1 MKWSA
6 APHAIGRIR
15 ERFGIR
21 GRDADVT
28 AWVNQ
33 RMAVAQYVGTIPDDE
48 GKMRR
53 VYTAG
58 TAVIFALVDGDC
70 VISVRRAKVQTEW
83 RANLEKVAEREL
95 RKLKRQSIAEERRL
109 VALRS
114 QMETELCEQRA
125 RSLSARS
132 DAKRFACDARVNA
145 LTMRLTEI
153 ERDIIRVR
161 RDVLK
166 AAESYAAIS

>member
-1 MKWSA
+1 MWTA

-21 GRDADVT
+21 GRDADVVQ
-28 AWVNQ
+28 WLNQ

-53 VYTAG
+53 VYTSG
-58 TAVIFALVDGDC
+58 TAVIFAFVDGDC
-70 VISVRRAKVQTEW
+70 VLSVRKAKVQTEW

-95 RKLKRQSIAEERRL
+95 RKLKRKSIAEERRL
-109 VALRS
+109 VTLKA
-114 QMETELCEQRA
+114 QMETELCEQRS

-132 DAKRFACDARVNA
+132 DAKRFACNARINA
-145 LTMRLTEI
+145 LTVRITEL
-153 ERDIIRVR
+153 ERDLTRVR
-161 RDVLK
+161 REVLK
-166 AAESYAAIS
+166 AAESFAAIS